1 MKEINTEI
9 EILSTPD
16 EVWQILM
23 ELPNWSKW
31 NPIVNKIEGDLKI
44 GGELSIT
51 MSNSKGDNG
60 KKYKSIIVELD
71 ENKRFSFIATM
82 MAKFMFSAERI
93 IELRATEKGTIFIQ
107 REIYTGLMVSLFWK
121 KLSTDA
127 TEMLNSMNKALK
139 KEVEK

>member
-9 EILSTPD
+9 IISSTPD
-16 EVWQILM
+16 EVWEILM
-23 ELPNWSKW
+23 DLPNWSKW

-51 MSNSKGDNG
+51 MSDSKGNNG

-82 MAKFMFSAERI
+82 MAKFIFSAERI
-93 IELRATEKGTIFIQ
+93 IQLRATEKGTIFTQ